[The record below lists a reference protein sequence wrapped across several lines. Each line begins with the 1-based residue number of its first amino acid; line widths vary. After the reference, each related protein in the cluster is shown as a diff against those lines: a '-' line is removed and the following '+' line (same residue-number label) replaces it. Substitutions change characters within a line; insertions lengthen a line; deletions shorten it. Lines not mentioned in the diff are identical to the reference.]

1 MGPQAPRFLIERGRV
16 TRRARQW
23 ITWTAIGI
31 AVGGAIGVVI
41 GWWLWPVTYT
51 NTSPTALREDYR
63 DEYVLMTATAY
74 EVEGDRERARERL
87 TLLDSE
93 EPSAPVVG
101 LARRLIERGGS
112 EEDIARLARLAQALD
127 ATTPTLSSYLHR

>member
-1 MGPQAPRFLIERGRV
+1 M

-31 AVGGAIGVVI
+31 AVGGAIGVAI

-87 TLLDSE
+87 ALLDSE

-101 LARRLIERGGS
+101 LAQRLIEQGGS

-127 ATTPTLSSYLHR
+127 ATTPTLRSYLHR

>member
-1 MGPQAPRFLIERGRV
+1 MMAQP
-16 TRRARQW
+16 TRQW
-23 ITWTAIGI
+23 ITRAVVGI
-31 AVGGAIGVVI
+31 AVGAALGVAI

-51 NTSPTALREDYR
+51 NTSPDVLREDYQ

-87 TLLDSE
+87 ALLDPE

-101 LARRLIERGGS
+101 LAERLIAQGGS
-112 EEDIARLARLAQALD
+112 EEHIVRLARLAEALGVTSP
-127 ATTPTLSSYLHR
+127 ALMPYLQS

>member
-1 MGPQAPRFLIERGRV
+1 M

-23 ITWTAIGI
+23 ITWTVIGI
-31 AVGGAIGVVI
+31 AVGGALGVAI

-51 NTSPTALREDYR
+51 NTSPSALREDYR
-63 DEYVLMTATAY
+63 DEYVLMVATAY

-87 TLLDSE
+87 TRLDSE

-101 LARRLIERGGS
+101 LAERLIEQGGS
-112 EEDIARLARLAQALD
+112 EQDVVRLARVAEALD
-127 ATTPTLSSYLHR
+127 ATTPTLTPYLQR

>member
-1 MGPQAPRFLIERGRV
+1 
-16 TRRARQW
+16 
-23 ITWTAIGI
+23 
-31 AVGGAIGVVI
+31 
-41 GWWLWPVTYT
+41 VTYT

-87 TLLDSE
+87 ALLDSE

-101 LARRLIERGGS
+101 LAQRLIEQGGS

-127 ATTPTLSSYLHR
+127 ATTPTLRSYLHR

>member
-1 MGPQAPRFLIERGRV
+1 MMAQP
-16 TRRARQW
+16 TRQW
-23 ITWTAIGI
+23 ITRAVVGI
-31 AVGGAIGVVI
+31 AVGAALGVAI

-51 NTSPTALREDYR
+51 NTSPDVLREDYQ

-87 TLLDSE
+87 ALLDPE

-101 LARRLIERGGS
+101 LAERLIEQGGS
-112 EEDIARLARLAQALD
+112 EEDIVRLARLAEALGVTSP
-127 ATTPTLSSYLHR
+127 ALMPYLQS